1 MQNFLSPNPNDKKTN
16 KRIKTEILG
25 MKNDIILFGQQSEN
39 NNYNKSI
46 NRQILKNINIT
57 NSSKPRKEI
66 SLINKKIC
74 SYHFKTNS

>member
-57 NSSKPRKEI
+57 NSN
-66 SLINKKIC
+66 SLKKKF
-74 SYHFKTNS
+74 H